1 MEAAATSRL
10 ESLRARSPVE
20 PSFAVV
26 TALLLG
32 AAIFL
37 LVGCLQSKT
46 FAELTIE
53 GLAIGS
59 VYGGLALA
67 LVLVYRATHVINFA
81 QGELA
86 MFTTYIAY
94 ELMLHGLSYWEAFA
108 ATLAIAFALGT
119 LLQVTLIRPV
129 QHRSVIATVI
139 VTVGLFI
146 LIDGVVNWIW
156 GGDFKFMRNPFGVA
170 SFDVGG
176 VAIRHL
182 YVGMMVVVFASVLLV
197 WALFR
202 FTKLGLGMRAAA
214 LRPTAASLV
223 GVRVDSMLA
232 IGWGLAALLGAVA
245 GLMAE
250 PSQLF
255 LSPTLMQ
262 PILVYA
268 FAAAVLG
275 GLESPVGALVGG
287 LTIGVFLNL
296 IVGYVKQDSFLGRYI
311 ASPEL
316 QIPLAFAVLL
326 LILLVKPSGLF
337 GRREVRR
344 V

>member
-1 MEAAATSRL
+1 MSAETSAIGTT
-10 ESLRARSPVE
+10 LRARSGSID
-20 PSFAVV
+20 PSAVTV
-26 TALLLG
+26 VLFLLG

-37 LVGCLQSKT
+37 LIGCLRSTT
-46 FAELTIE
+46 FAQLTVQ
-53 GLAIGS
+53 GVALGA
-59 VYGGLALA
+59 VYGSLALA

-86 MFTTYIAY
+86 MLTTYIAY
-94 ELMLHGLSYWEAFA
+94 ELMLKGLSYWEAFA

-119 LLQVTLIRPV
+119 VLEVTLIRPV

-156 GGDFKFMRNPFGVA
+156 GGDFKSMESPFGND
-170 SFDVGG
+170 SFNVGG
-176 VAIRHL
+176 VVISHL
-182 YVGMMVVVFASVLLV
+182 YVGMVIVVFASVVLV

-214 LRPTAASLV
+214 LRPAAAALV

-232 IGWGLAALLGAVA
+232 VGWGLAAVLGAVA

-250 PSQLF
+250 PSQIF
-255 LSPTLMQ
+255 LSPVLMQ

-275 GLESPVGALVGG
+275 GLESPAGAVVGG
-287 LTIGVFLNL
+287 IAIGVTLTL
-296 IVGYVKQDSFLGRYI
+296 IVGYVPEIS
-311 ASPEL
+311 SEL
-316 QIPLAFAVLL
+316 QLPFAFAVLL
-326 LILLVKPSGLF
+326 LILLIKPSGLF

>member
-1 MEAAATSRL
+1 MSSVETSSVAGFRG
-10 ESLRARSPVE
+10 RSGALDAGTTTV
-20 PSFAVV
+20 AL
-26 TALLLG
+26 LLLG

-37 LVGCLQSKT
+37 LIGCLQSTT
-46 FAELTIE
+46 FARLTIE

-67 LVLVYRATHVINFA
+67 LVLIYRATHVINFA

-86 MFTTYIAY
+86 MLTTYIAY
-94 ELMLHGLSYWEAFA
+94 QLMLWGLSYWVAFA

-119 LLQVTLIRPV
+119 VLQVTLIRPV
-129 QHRSVIATVI
+129 QHRSVIAVVI
-139 VTVGLFI
+139 VTVGLFV
-146 LIDGVVNWIW
+146 LIDGIVNWIW
-156 GGDFKFMRNPFGVA
+156 GGDFKFMHSPFGTA

-176 VAIRHL
+176 VAILHL
-182 YVGMMVVVFASVLLV
+182 YVGMMAVVFASVVLV

-214 LRPTAASLV
+214 LRPAAAALV
-223 GVRVDSMLA
+223 GVRVDTMLA
-232 IGWGLAALLGAVA
+232 IGWGLAAVLGAVA

-255 LSPTLMQ
+255 LSPVLMQ

-275 GLESPVGALVGG
+275 GLESPGGALVGG
-287 LTIGVFLNL
+287 LAIGVFLNL
-296 IVGYVKQDSFLGRYI
+296 IVGYVPQKYI
-311 ASPEL
+311 GSEL
-316 QIPLAFAVLL
+316 QLPLAFAVLL

>member
-1 MEAAATSRL
+1 VSSVETSPIAGFRSRGSALDAGTAT
-10 ESLRARSPVE
+10 
-20 PSFAVV
+20 VV
-26 TALLLG
+26 LLLLG

-37 LVGCLQSKT
+37 LIGCLQSAR
-46 FAELTIE
+46 FATLTIE
-53 GLAIGS
+53 GIALGS
-59 VYGGLALA
+59 VYGSLALA

-94 ELMLHGLSYWEAFA
+94 ELGLHGLSYWV
-108 ATLAIAFALGT
+108 AFALTLVIAFGLGT
-119 LLQVTLIRPV
+119 VLQVTLIRPV
-129 QHRSVIATVI
+129 QHRSMIAVVI

-156 GGDFKFMRNPFGVA
+156 GGFFKTMHSPFGYA

-176 VAIRHL
+176 VAIPHA
-182 YVGMMVVVFASVLLV
+182 YVGMVIVVFASALLV

-214 LRPTAASLV
+214 LRPAAAALV
-223 GVRVDSMLA
+223 GVRVDTMLA
-232 IGWGLAALLGAVA
+232 IGWGLAAALGAVA
-245 GLMAE
+245 GLMAMAD

-255 LSPTLMQ
+255 LSTTLMQ

-275 GLESPVGALVGG
+275 GLESPAGALVGG
-287 LTIGVFLNL
+287 VLIGVSTTL
-296 IVGYVKQDSFLGRYI
+296 IIGYV
-311 ASPEL
+311 P
-316 QIPLAFAVLL
+316 QITSEMQLPFTFVVLL

>member
-1 MEAAATSRL
+1 MASAETSTIPGFRGGTLDRSTAT
-10 ESLRARSPVE
+10 
-20 PSFAVV
+20 V
-26 TALLLG
+26 TLLLLG

-37 LVGCLQSKT
+37 LIGCLRSTT
-46 FAELTIE
+46 FAQQTVE
-53 GLAIGS
+53 GVAIGS
-59 VYGGLALA
+59 VYGSLALA
-67 LVLVYRATHVINFA
+67 LVLIYRATHVINFA

-86 MFTTYIAY
+86 MLTTYIAY
-94 ELMLHGLSYWEAFA
+94 QLMVWGLSYWVAFA
-108 ATLAIAFALGT
+108 ATLAIAFVLGT
-119 LLQVTLIRPV
+119 VLQVSLIRPV

-146 LIDGVVNWIW
+146 LIDGIVDWVW
-156 GGDFKFMRNPFGVA
+156 GGDFKFMQKPFGNA

-176 VAIRHL
+176 VAIPHL
-182 YVGMMVVVFASVLLV
+182 YVGMVIVVFASVVLV

-214 LRPTAASLV
+214 LRPAAAALV

-255 LSPTLMQ
+255 LTPTLMQ

-275 GLESPVGALVGG
+275 GLESPVGAMVGG
-287 LTIGVFLNL
+287 LAIGIFLQL
-296 IVGYVKQDSFLGRYI
+296 IVQYAHWGFIKIG
-311 ASPEL
+311 AEL
-316 QIPLAFAVLL
+316 QLPLAFLVLL
-326 LILLVKPSGLF
+326 IILLVKPSGLF

>member
-1 MEAAATSRL
+1 MEGAHTSPL
-10 ESLRARSPVE
+10 ASLRARGGSVDVG
-20 PSFAVV
+20 ATTV
-26 TALLLG
+26 ALLLLG

-37 LVGCLQSKT
+37 LVGCVQSRN
-46 FAELTIE
+46 FAQLTVE
-53 GLAIGS
+53 GVALGS

-86 MFTTYIAY
+86 MLTTYIAY
-94 ELMLHGLSYWEAFA
+94 ELGVKGLSYWEAFA
-108 ATLAIAFALGT
+108 ATLAIAFVLGT
-119 LLQVTLIRPV
+119 VLQVTLIRPV
-129 QHRSVIATVI
+129 QHRSVIAVVI
-139 VTVGLFI
+139 VTVGLFV
-146 LIDGVVNWIW
+146 LIDGVVNWVW
-156 GGDFKFMRNPFGVA
+156 GGDFKSMHSPFGIG

-176 VAIRHL
+176 VAISHL
-182 YVGMMVVVFASVLLV
+182 YVGMVIVVFASATLV

-214 LRPTAASLV
+214 LRPAAAALV

-232 IGWGLAALLGAVA
+232 IGWGLAAVLGAVA

-250 PSQLF
+250 PSQIF
-255 LSPTLMQ
+255 LSTTLMQ
-262 PILVYA
+262 SILVYA

-275 GLESPVGALVGG
+275 GLESPAGALVGG
-287 LTIGVFLNL
+287 LLIGVTTTL
-296 IVGYVKQDSFLGRYI
+296 IIGYVPQIS
-311 ASPEL
+311 SEL
-316 QIPLAFAVLL
+316 QLPFTFAVLL

>member
-1 MEAAATSRL
+1 MESAETSPIAA
-10 ESLRARSPVE
+10 LRARGS
-20 PSFAVV
+20 ALDLNLA
-26 TALLLG
+26 TIAALLLG
-32 AAIFL
+32 AAVFL
-37 LVGCLQSKT
+37 LIGCLQSTT
-46 FAELTIE
+46 FARLTIE

-59 VYGGLALA
+59 VYGSLALA

-86 MFTTYIAY
+86 MLTTYIAY
-94 ELMLHGLSYWEAFA
+94 ELMLKGLSYWWAFA
-108 ATLAIAFALGT
+108 ATLAIAFVLGT
-119 LLQVTLIRPV
+119 VLQVTLIRPV
-129 QHRSVIATVI
+129 QRHSVIAVVI

-146 LIDGVVNWIW
+146 LIDGIVNWIW
-156 GGDFKFMRNPFGVA
+156 GGDYKLMSSPFGVA
-170 SFDVGG
+170 TVDIGG
-176 VAIRHL
+176 VAIPHL
-182 YVGMMVVVFASVLLV
+182 YIGMMIVVFASVVLV

-214 LRPTAASLV
+214 LRPAAAALV

-232 IGWGLAALLGAVA
+232 IGWGLAAVLGAVA

-250 PSQLF
+250 PSQIF

-275 GLESPVGALVGG
+275 GLESPAGAVVGG
-287 LTIGVFLNL
+287 LVIGVSLNL
-296 IVGYVKQDSFLGRYI
+296 VVGYVPQIGS
-311 ASPEL
+311 EL
-316 QIPLAFAVLL
+316 QLPFAFAVLL

>member
-1 MEAAATSRL
+1 MVAAATSRL
-10 ESLRARSPVE
+10 DGLRARGGAFD
-20 PSFAVV
+20 PSTATVV
-26 TALLLG
+26 LLLVG

-37 LVGCLQSKT
+37 LIGCLQSTT
-46 FAELTIE
+46 FAQYTIQ
-53 GLAIGS
+53 GLAVGS
-59 VYGGLALA
+59 VYGSLALA
-67 LVLVYRATHVINFA
+67 LVLIYRATHVINFA

-86 MFTTYIAY
+86 MFTTYIAWW
-94 ELMLHGLSYWEAFA
+94 LGLKGLSYWAAFA
-108 ATLAIAFALGT
+108 ATLAIAFVLGT
-119 LLQVTLIRPV
+119 VLQVTLIRPV

-156 GGDFKFMRNPFGVA
+156 GGDFKSMQSPFGTA

-176 VAIRHL
+176 VAIPHL
-182 YVGMMVVVFASVLLV
+182 YVGMLLVVFASVVLV

-214 LRPTAASLV
+214 LRPAAAALV

-232 IGWGLAALLGAVA
+232 IGWGLAAVLGAVA

-250 PSQLF
+250 PSQIF

-262 PILVYA
+262 SILVYA

-275 GLESPVGALVGG
+275 GLESPAGAVVGG
-287 LTIGVFLNL
+287 LLIGVTLSL
-296 IVGYVKQDSFLGRYI
+296 IIGYVPQIS
-311 ASPEL
+311 SEL
-316 QIPLAFAVLL
+316 QTPFAFAVLL

-337 GRREVRR
+337 GHREVRR

>member
-1 MEAAATSRL
+1 MESAESSAIAGFRDRSGIDPGAATVAL
-10 ESLRARSPVE
+10 
-20 PSFAVV
+20 
-26 TALLLG
+26 LLLG

-37 LVGCLQSKT
+37 TIGCLKST
-46 FAELTIE
+46 AFAFLTVQ

-59 VYGGLALA
+59 VYGALALA
-67 LVLVYRATHVINFA
+67 LVLIYRATHVINFA

-86 MFTTYIAY
+86 MLTTYIAY
-94 ELMLHGLSYWEAFA
+94 ELMTKGLSYWEAFA

-119 LLQVTLIRPV
+119 VLQVTLIRPV
-129 QHRSVIATVI
+129 QHRSVIAVVI

-146 LIDGVVNWIW
+146 VIDGIVDWIW
-156 GGDFKFMRNPFGVA
+156 GGDFKFMQSPFGTA

-176 VAIRHL
+176 VQVQHL
-182 YVGMMVVVFASVLLV
+182 YVGMLVVVFACVILV

-214 LRPTAASLV
+214 VRPAAAALV
-223 GVRVDSMLA
+223 GVRVEWMLA
-232 IGWGLAALLGAVA
+232 IGWGLAAVLGAVA

-255 LSPTLMQ
+255 LTPALMQ

-275 GLESPVGALVGG
+275 GLESPVGAVVGG
-287 LTIGVFLNL
+287 LAIGISLNL
-296 IVGYVKQDSFLGRYI
+296 IVGYVPQKYI
-311 ASPEL
+311 GSPL
-316 QIPLAFAVLL
+316 QLPLAFAVLL
-326 LILLVKPSGLF
+326 IILLVKPSGLF

>member
-1 MEAAATSRL
+1 MASAESSPLAA
-10 ESLRARSPVE
+10 LRARGS
-20 PSFAVV
+20 ALDMNVV
-26 TALLLG
+26 TLAILLLG

-37 LVGCLQSKT
+37 LIGCLRSAT
-46 FAELTIE
+46 FAQYTIQ
-53 GLAIGS
+53 GLALGS
-59 VYGGLALA
+59 VYGSLALA

-81 QGELA
+81 QGELG
-86 MFTTYIAY
+86 MLTTYIAY
-94 ELMLHGLSYWEAFA
+94 ELMLKGLSYWEAFA

-119 LLQVTLIRPV
+119 VLQVTLIRPV
-129 QHRSVIATVI
+129 QHRSVIAVVI

-146 LIDGVVNWIW
+146 LIDGIVNWIW
-156 GGDFKFMRNPFGVA
+156 GGDDRFMQSPFGFA

-176 VAIRHL
+176 VTIPHK
-182 YVGMMVVVFASVLLV
+182 YVGMMVVVLVSVVLV

-214 LRPTAASLV
+214 LRPAAAALV

-232 IGWGLAALLGAVA
+232 IGWGLAAVLGAVA

-250 PSQLF
+250 PSSFF

-275 GLESPVGALVGG
+275 GLESPAGALVGG
-287 LTIGVFLNL
+287 LAIGVFLNL
-296 IVGYVKQDSFLGRYI
+296 IVGYVPQKYI
-311 ASPEL
+311 GTEL
-316 QIPLAFAVLL
+316 QLPLAFAVLL
-326 LILLVKPSGLF
+326 IILLMKPSGLF

>member
-1 MEAAATSRL
+1 MTAAATSRL
-10 ESLRARSPVE
+10 ESIRARS
-20 PSFAVV
+20 SIDLSAATV
-26 TALLLG
+26 TLLLLG

-37 LVGCLQSKT
+37 LIGCLQSTT
-46 FAELTIE
+46 FARLTVE

-59 VYGGLALA
+59 VYGSLALA

-94 ELMLHGLSYWEAFA
+94 ELMLKGLSYWVAFA

-119 LLQVTLIRPV
+119 VLQVTIIRPV
-129 QHRSVIATVI
+129 QHRSVIGVVI
-139 VTVGLFI
+139 VTVGLFV
-146 LIDGVVNWIW
+146 LIDGIVNWIW
-156 GGDFKFMRNPFGVA
+156 GGDFKLMHSPFGTA

-176 VAIRHL
+176 VTIPHL
-182 YVGMMVVVFASVLLV
+182 YVGMMVVVFASVVLV

-214 LRPTAASLV
+214 LRPAAAALV
-223 GVRVDSMLA
+223 GVRVDTMLA
-232 IGWGLAALLGAVA
+232 VGWGLAAVLGAIA

-255 LSPTLMQ
+255 LTPTLMQ

-275 GLESPVGALVGG
+275 GLESPVGAVVGG
-287 LTIGVFLNL
+287 LVIGVSLNL
-296 IVGYVKQDSFLGRYI
+296 VVGYVPQIGS
-311 ASPEL
+311 EL
-316 QIPLAFAVLL
+316 QLPFAFAVLL
-326 LILLVKPSGLF
+326 LILLVKPSGVF

>member
-1 MEAAATSRL
+1 MTAATSRL
-10 ESLRARSPVE
+10 EGLRARSAIE
-20 PSFAVV
+20 PGAVTV
-26 TALLLG
+26 ALLLFG

-37 LVGCLQSKT
+37 LVGCLQSAK
-46 FAELTIE
+46 FAEYTVE
-53 GLAIGS
+53 GVAIGS

-86 MFTTYIAY
+86 MLTTYIAY
-94 ELMLHGLSYWEAFA
+94 ELMARGLSYWVAFA

-119 LLQVTLIRPV
+119 VLQVTLIRPV

-146 LIDGVVNWIW
+146 LIDGIVNWIW
-156 GGDFKFMRNPFGVA
+156 GGDFKFMQSPFGHA
-170 SFDVGG
+170 SFEVGG
-176 VAIRHL
+176 VAIPHL
-182 YVGMMVVVFASVLLV
+182 YVGMVIVVFASVLLV

-214 LRPTAASLV
+214 LRPAAAALV

-232 IGWGLAALLGAVA
+232 IGWGLAAVLGAVA

-255 LSPTLMQ
+255 LSPGLMQ

-275 GLESPVGALVGG
+275 GLESPVGAMIGG
-287 LTIGVFLNL
+287 LLIGIALNL
-296 IVGYVKQDSFLGRYI
+296 IVGYVPQRYI
-311 ASPEL
+311 GTEL
-316 QIPLAFAVLL
+316 QLPLAFAVLL
-326 LILLVKPSGLF
+326 LILLIKPSGLF
-337 GRREVRR
+337 GRSEVRR

>member
-1 MEAAATSRL
+1 MASAETSPLAA
-10 ESLRARSPVE
+10 LRARGS
-20 PSFAVV
+20 ALDMNVV
-26 TALLLG
+26 TLAALLLG

-37 LVGCLQSKT
+37 LIGCLHSAN
-46 FAELTIE
+46 FAQQTIN

-59 VYGGLALA
+59 VYGALALA
-67 LVLVYRATHVINFA
+67 LVLIYRATHVINFA

-94 ELMLHGLSYWEAFA
+94 ELMLHGLSYWAAFA

-119 LLQVTLIRPV
+119 VLQVTLIRPV
-129 QHRSVIATVI
+129 QHRSVIAVVI

-146 LIDGVVNWIW
+146 LIDGIVNWIW
-156 GGDFKFMRNPFGVA
+156 GGDLKSMENPFGTA
-170 SFDVGG
+170 SFVVGG
-176 VAIRHL
+176 VAIPHL
-182 YVGMMVVVFASVLLV
+182 YVGMMIVVFASVVLV

-214 LRPTAASLV
+214 LRPAAAALV

-232 IGWGLAALLGAVA
+232 VGWGLAAVLGAVA

-250 PSQLF
+250 PSQFF

-287 LTIGVFLNL
+287 LAIGVTLNL
-296 IVGYVKQDSFLGRYI
+296 VVAYVPSSWATYYG
-311 ASPEL
+311 AEL
-316 QIPLAFAVLL
+316 ELPSAFAVLL
-326 LILLVKPSGLF
+326 LILLVKPTGLF

>member
-10 ESLRARSPVE
+10 ESLRARSGIDPGTVT
-20 PSFAVV
+20 VV
-26 TALLLG
+26 LFLLG
-32 AAIFL
+32 AAVFL
-37 LVGCLQSKT
+37 LIGCLQSTK
-46 FAELTIE
+46 FAQLTVE

-59 VYGGLALA
+59 VYGALALA

-81 QGELA
+81 QGELG
-86 MFTTYIAY
+86 MLTTYIAWD
-94 ELMLHGLSYWEAFA
+94 LMQHGLSYWAAFA

-119 LLQVTLIRPV
+119 VLQVTLIRPV
-129 QHRSVIATVI
+129 QHRSVIAVVI

-156 GGDFKFMRNPFGVA
+156 GGDFKLMQNPFGLGT
-170 SFDVGG
+170 FDVGG
-176 VAIRHL
+176 VPIRHL
-182 YVGMMVVVFASVLLV
+182 YVGMMVVVFACVVLV

-214 LRPTAASLV
+214 LRPAAAALV

-232 IGWGLAALLGAVA
+232 IGWGLAAVLGAVA

-255 LSPTLMQ
+255 LTPVLMQ
-262 PILVYA
+262 QILVYA

-275 GLESPVGALVGG
+275 GLESPAGALVGG
-287 LTIGVFLNL
+287 LAIGVSLNL
-296 IVGYVKQDSFLGRYI
+296 LVGYTPQSWGNYYGT
-311 ASPEL
+311 EL
-316 QIPLAFAVLL
+316 QLPTAFAVLL
-326 LILLVKPSGLF
+326 LILLIKPSGLF

>member
-1 MEAAATSRL
+1 VTAATSRL
-10 ESLRARSPVE
+10 EGLRTRSAIDPG
-20 PSFAVV
+20 AATVV
-26 TALLLG
+26 LLLLG
-32 AAIFL
+32 VAIFL
-37 LVGCLQSKT
+37 LVGCLQSTT
-46 FAELTIE
+46 FARLTVE
-53 GLAIGS
+53 GVALGS
-59 VYGGLALA
+59 VYGSLALA

-86 MFTTYIAY
+86 LLTTYIAY
-94 ELMLHGLSYWEAFA
+94 ELGHKGLSYWAAFA
-108 ATLAIAFALGT
+108 ATLAIAFVLGT
-119 LLQVTLIRPV
+119 VLQITLIRPV

-156 GGDFKFMRNPFGVA
+156 GGEFKSMKSPFGTGY
-170 SFDVGG
+170 FLVGG
-176 VAIRHL
+176 VTIPHL
-182 YVGMMVVVFASVLLV
+182 YVGMVVVVFASAVLV
-197 WALFR
+197 WMLFR

-232 IGWGLAALLGAVA
+232 VGWGLAAVLGAVA

-255 LSPTLMQ
+255 LSPTMMQ
-262 PILVYA
+262 PILVFA

-275 GLESPVGALVGG
+275 GLESPAGALVGG
-287 LTIGVFLNL
+287 ILIGVMTTL
-296 IVGYVKQDSFLGRYI
+296 IIGYVPQIS
-311 ASPEL
+311 SEL
-316 QIPLAFAVLL
+316 QVPFTFAVLL

>member
-1 MEAAATSRL
+1 VESAETSSLAA
-10 ESLRARSPVE
+10 LRARGRALDLN
-20 PSFAVV
+20 AV
-26 TALLLG
+26 TLAALFLG

-37 LVGCLQSKT
+37 LLGCLQSTT
-46 FAELTIE
+46 FARQTIE

-86 MFTTYIAY
+86 MLTTYIAY
-94 ELMLHGLSYWEAFA
+94 ELMLKGLSYWEAFA

-119 LLQVTLIRPV
+119 VLQVTIIRPV
-129 QHRSVIATVI
+129 QHRSVIAVVI

-146 LIDGVVNWIW
+146 LIDGIVNWIW
-156 GGDFKFMRNPFGVA
+156 GGDFKFMQRPFGTG

-176 VAIRHL
+176 VAIPHL
-182 YVGMMVVVFASVLLV
+182 YVGMMVVVFASVVLV

-214 LRPTAASLV
+214 LRPAAAALV

-232 IGWGLAALLGAVA
+232 IGWGLAAVLGAIA

-250 PSQLF
+250 PTQLF
-255 LSPTLMQ
+255 LSPVLMQ
-262 PILVYA
+262 QILVYA

-275 GLESPVGALVGG
+275 GLESPAGAMVGG
-287 LTIGVFLNL
+287 LAIGVFLNL
-296 IVGYVKQDSFLGRYI
+296 VVQYVPEKYVGT
-311 ASPEL
+311 EL
-316 QIPLAFAVLL
+316 QLPLAFAVLL

-337 GRREVRR
+337 GRREVLR

>member
-1 MEAAATSRL
+1 MASA
-10 ESLRARSPVE
+10 ESSPIAGLRARGWAIDPGTVT
-20 PSFAVV
+20 VV
-26 TALLLG
+26 LILLG
-32 AAIFL
+32 AAVFL
-37 LVGCLQSKT
+37 LIGCLQSTT
-46 FAELTIE
+46 FAQLTIE

-59 VYGGLALA
+59 VYGSLALA

-86 MFTTYIAY
+86 MLTTYIAY
-94 ELMLHGLSYWEAFA
+94 QLMLWGFSYWAAFA
-108 ATLAIAFALGT
+108 ATLAIAFVLGT
-119 LLQVTLIRPV
+119 VLQVTLIRPV
-129 QHRSVIATVI
+129 QRHSVIAVVI
-139 VTVGLFI
+139 VTVGLFT
-146 LIDGVVNWIW
+146 LIDGIVSWKW
-156 GGDFKFMRNPFGVA
+156 GGDFKLMRNPFGIG

-176 VAIRHL
+176 VPIRHL
-182 YVGMMVVVFASVLLV
+182 YVGMMIVVFASVVLV

-214 LRPTAASLV
+214 LRPEAAALV
-223 GVRVDSMLA
+223 GVRVESMLA
-232 IGWGLAALLGAVA
+232 IGWGLAAVLGAVA

-250 PSQLF
+250 PTQLF

-275 GLESPVGALVGG
+275 GLESPVGAVVAG
-287 LTIGVFLNL
+287 LAIGVFLNL
-296 IVGYVKQDSFLGRYI
+296 IVGYVPEKYI
-311 ASPEL
+311 GTEL
-316 QIPLAFAVLL
+316 QLPLAFAVLL